1 MAIREKIKL
10 TERLADISFVFYL
23 LGCLFLSLIGLRNV
37 PSVIELL
44 LLSLILL
51 AFVAA
56 IDGLRFPGTL
66 YAFYGLSVSIYSLCV
81 NGLTWIAAFH
91 LIFCLALLIRFEYG
105 TQPYLFT
112 RWNFKQRYGPWAL
125 VAGASEGLGQAYS
138 EQVAAKGLNVVLVAR
153 NLESLKNT
161 AKLIEERYRVQT
173 KILQKDLSNETHLQD
188 IINETKDLEI
198 GLLIYNACASYLGEY
213 FKESLESKIR
223 IIGK

>member
-1 MAIREKIKL
+1 
-10 TERLADISFVFYL
+10 
-23 LGCLFLSLIGLRNV
+23 
-37 PSVIELL
+37 
-44 LLSLILL
+44 
-51 AFVAA
+51 
-56 IDGLRFPGTL
+56 
-66 YAFYGLSVSIYSLCV
+66 V

-173 KILQKDLSNETHLQD
+173 KVKKKKKKKYVKKKNNILFKSFKIPFFFDFDH
-188 IINETKDLEI
+188 
-198 GLLIYNACASYLGEY
+198 YLN
-213 FKESLESKIR
+213 SLDPSKR
-223 IIGK
+223 SV